1 MAAWLA
7 SVCLPEN
14 PVIEY
19 QGSREDL
26 LRQSVWFS
34 LRGMGVTDRAI
45 QTYFNPKALA
55 LLFDDETEHKVSRH

>member
-1 MAAWLA
+1 
-7 SVCLPEN
+7 
-14 PVIEY
+14 
-19 QGSREDL
+19 L